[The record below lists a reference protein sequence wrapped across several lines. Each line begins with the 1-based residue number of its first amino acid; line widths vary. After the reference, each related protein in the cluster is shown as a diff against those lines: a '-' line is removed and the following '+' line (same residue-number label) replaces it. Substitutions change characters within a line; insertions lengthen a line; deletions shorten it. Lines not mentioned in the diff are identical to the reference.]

1 MKVSLIELIKDI
13 GECGVYNSGVDVK
26 VLYDKLKS
34 KYENEV
40 IRGRGRP
47 RKSKMEK
54 ESLRV
59 DKISFLVSEEQQEEC
74 RDESIKVKKEMI
86 NEKVYLISECADVYD
101 FESHDLIGSY
111 KNGELIL
118 Q

>member
-1 MKVSLIELIKDI
+1 MKVSLLDLIKEI
-13 GECGVYNSGVDVK
+13 GDCGVYKEGVDVK
-26 VLYDKLKS
+26 ALYEKLKT
-34 KYENEV
+34 KYDVEV
-40 IRGRGRP
+40 NRGRGRP

-59 DKISFLVSEEQQEEC
+59 DKISFLVSEEQQEC
-74 RDESIKVKKEMI
+74 RDESIKVKKEVI